1 MDGYLKAVAAALIAA
16 VLTVVLAKQGKDIAL
31 LLTVLVCVMILS
43 VSVGYLNSALQFFET
58 LEEIIGLEGDHFRIL
73 LKVVG
78 IGVTGEMASMIC
90 SDAGNAAL
98 SKALQ
103 ILGTVLILCMS
114 LPLFQGLLKIIG
126 SVLEGI

>member
-31 LLTVLVCVMILS
+31 LLTILVCVMILS
-43 VSVGYLNSALQFFET
+43 VSVGYLKSALQFFET